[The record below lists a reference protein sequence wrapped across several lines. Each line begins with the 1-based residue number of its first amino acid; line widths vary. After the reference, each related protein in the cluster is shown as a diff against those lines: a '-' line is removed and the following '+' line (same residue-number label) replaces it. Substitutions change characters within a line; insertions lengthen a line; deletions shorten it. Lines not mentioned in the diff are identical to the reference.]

1 MEEGLQLSARFVA
14 SILARIYGPSIYDT
28 PRFGGGGPLRYEI
41 IRAIAGPHPDPWQEV
56 ALNPQPLPP
65 RAVYTVAL
73 ADAYIQDIVQ
83 LDRAAVLLSEDVSQR
98 ALDRAFRLVA
108 DVDEICPRWPRWPK
122 KWPPSPPPPWSD
134 EMMTQPELFVFGA
147 RILAAAEVLDH
158 EQLREGLTGLG
169 ERVLGMSMNTG

>member
-28 PRFGGGGPLRYEI
+28 PRFGGGGPLRYQI
-41 IRAIAGPHPDPWQEV
+41 LDAIAGPHPEPWREV

-65 RAVYTVAL
+65 RAVYTVVL
-73 ADAYIQDIVQ
+73 ADAYIQQIAQ
-83 LDRAAVLLSEDVSQR
+83 LDRAAVLFGEDVSQR

-122 KWPPSPPPPWSD
+122 TWPPPPPPPWSR
-134 EMMTQPELFVFGA
+134 ETMTETELFVFGS
-147 RILAAAEVLDH
+147 RILAAAEVMEH
-158 EQLREGLTGLG
+158 GGLRDGLTGLG
-169 ERVLGMSMNTG
+169 ERVLGMSANAG